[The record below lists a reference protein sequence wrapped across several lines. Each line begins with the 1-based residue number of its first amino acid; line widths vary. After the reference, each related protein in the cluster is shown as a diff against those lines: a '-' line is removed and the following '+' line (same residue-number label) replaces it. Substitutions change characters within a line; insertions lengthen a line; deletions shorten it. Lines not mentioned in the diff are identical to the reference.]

1 MSRTSRR
8 LPATLSVT
16 LLLLGWA
23 LGAPRAGAQEPDP
36 DSAIL
41 LIMDSSGSMAADDG
55 TGQTKIAAAKEALLG
70 LVDELPEGA
79 NVGLRVYG
87 HRVPNTDMQRGCRD
101 TELIEPVGPLDPE
114 RMRERIRSYD
124 ARGFTPIG
132 LSLRLGARDL
142 PAAANRTMILVSD
155 GIDTCGVPPPCEV
168 ARQLARR
175 DVDLRI
181 ETVGFQVDAE
191 ARDMLRCIAD
201 ATGGTYTEAPNADEL
216 AERLRELSLRALR
229 LYRPMGAPVQG
240 SQSSGT
246 APVLEPGQYTD
257 AISPGETTWYA
268 VELEAGQS
276 VAVSATMV
284 AVGERISLF
293 PPLPILRMRALS
305 PVLDESVTEFH
316 QLSGLETTTLA
327 FRSPVVG
334 TEEDFGRWEE
344 PGAYRF
350 AVELLEGEPL
360 PSPEYPL
367 ELTFEVFGEGVEGEA
382 AGPGVQT
389 EEPGTVTSSDR
400 GLALPLAVAFGG
412 ALLGAVAGAALVARR
427 RP

>member
-1 MSRTSRR
+1 MTFASRR
-8 LPATLSVT
+8 LPATLSAI
-16 LLLLGWA
+16 LLTWVLGSLPA
-23 LGAPRAGAQEPDP
+23 SAQGSDP

-70 LVDELPEGA
+70 LVEELPEGA

-87 HRVPNTDMQRGCRD
+87 HRVPNTDMERGCQD
-101 TELIEPVGPLDPE
+101 TELIVPVGPLDPE
-114 RMRERIRSYD
+114 TMRDRIRSYD

-142 PAAANRTMILVSD
+142 PAASNRTMILVSD
-155 GIDTCGVPPPCEV
+155 GIDTCGAPPPCEV
-168 ARQLARR
+168 ARQLARK
-175 DVDLRI
+175 DVDLQI

-201 ATGGTYTEAPNADEL
+201 ATGGSYTDAPNAEEL

-229 LYRPMGAPVQG
+229 LYEPMGEPVQG
-240 SQSSGT
+240 SAASET

-268 VELEAGQS
+268 VELQEGQS
-276 VAVSATMV
+276 LSVSATMV

-293 PPLPILRMRALS
+293 PPLPIFRMRSLS
-305 PVLDESVTEFH
+305 PTLDEGVIDFD
-316 QLSGLETTTLA
+316 QLSDLETTTLG

-334 TEEDFGRWEE
+334 TQEELGRYEN
-344 PGAYRF
+344 PGVYRI
-350 AVELLEGEPL
+350 ALELLEGESL

-367 ELTFEVFGEGVEGEA
+367 ELTFEVFGEGAEGEPA
-382 AGPGVQT
+382 SPGVQG
-389 EEPGTVTSSDR
+389 EGPGAIGTSDR

-412 ALLGAVAGAALVARR
+412 AILGAIVGALLMARIR
-427 RP
+427 R